1 MRVTKASNQQTMKGE
16 TMKTMDHAGYQKRC
30 RKMTD
35 AELRFTIS
43 DARQAAETGKGWNDN
58 VGYYL
63 DEIHYCSMELSRR
76 QKQAK

>member
-1 MRVTKASNQQTMKGE
+1 MRVTTTSDKQTTKGK
-16 TMKTMDHAGYQKRC
+16 TMKTMDHAEYQKRC
-30 RKMTD
+30 RRMTD

-43 DARQAAETGKGWNDN
+43 DARQAAEVGKDWNEN

-76 QKQAK
+76 QKRSR

>member
-1 MRVTKASNQQTMKGE
+1 MRATKASDNKPRKAE
-16 TMKTMDHAGYQKRC
+16 TMKTMDHAGYPKRC

-43 DARQAAETGKGWNDN
+43 DARQAAEAGKGWNDN